1 MKSLKLI
8 ALFCKLGVLNEL
20 QYRSNFFL
28 HLFEAAMSFATGMV
42 VLWSVFTRT
51 NSIAGWT
58 WSELM
63 IVLGL
68 WFMVKGIVNA
78 MIAPSIRMFM
88 NDIWQGS
95 LDQLLTKPA
104 NHRLLAVSRKFLIF
118 FCIDL
123 VVGAIMIAIAVPR
136 IPYSP
141 TWSDIGA
148 VILSLVAGATLIYS
162 FWLILGTLALW
173 ATKLENIMLV
183 FYSVF
188 EAGRWPA
195 GLYPGWLRYSMTF
208 LVPIA
213 IAITTPAEALVGRL
227 SSGFLL
233 VAVISAIVSYA
244 FSRWFFDFG
253 LRYKYSGASA

>member
-1 MKSLKLI
+1 MKSFKLI
-8 ALFCKLGVLNEL
+8 ALFCKLGILNEM
-20 QYRSNFFL
+20 QYRGNLLL
-28 HLFEAAMSFATGMV
+28 HLFEATMSFTTGMV
-42 VLWSVFTRT
+42 VMWSVFHQTQT
-51 NSIAGWT
+51 IGGWT
-58 WSELM
+58 WSELLV
-63 IVLGL
+63 VLGL
-68 WFMVKGIVNA
+68 WFIVKGIVNA

-88 NDIWQGS
+88 NDIWMGS

-118 FCIDL
+118 FCIDI
-123 VVGAIMIAIAVPR
+123 VVGAIMLAFALPR
-136 IPYSP
+136 IEHSP
-141 TWSDIGA
+141 TASDIGA
-148 VILSLVAGATLIYS
+148 VVISLVSGAVLIYS

-227 SSGFLL
+227 SGAFLL
-233 VAVISAIVSYA
+233 SAVAAALAAYL